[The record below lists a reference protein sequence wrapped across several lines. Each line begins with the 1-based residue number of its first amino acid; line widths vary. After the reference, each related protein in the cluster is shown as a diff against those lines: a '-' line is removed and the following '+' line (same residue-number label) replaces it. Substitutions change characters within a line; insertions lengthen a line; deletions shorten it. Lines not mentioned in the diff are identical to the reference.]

1 MKYQLIGAPIALY
14 KLFDTGAEKAPSA
27 IRKALGINFQDLK
40 LKGLTQ
46 EKANTKISRK
56 AAEVFNKIRPF
67 FIGGDHSIT
76 LPILEAQSK
85 PFDVF
90 WFDAHPDAYD
100 EYGGS
105 KISHA
110 TVLRRISELPKCK
123 KIYLIGSR
131 VQELEEKEFLKKCE
145 KVKLI
150 RPWQIKKIGSRRYYV
165 TIDIDVLDPR
175 DAPGVDHALPKGMR
189 LPTLLDAVKH
199 LRKGNIIGAD
209 LVEIVPDNDHTG
221 LTEKNAVKIIKEF
234 LK

>member
-1 MKYQLIGAPIALY
+1 MKFQLIGAPIALY
-14 KLFDTGAEKAPSA
+14 KVFDTGAEKAPGA
-27 IRKALGINFQDLK
+27 IRKELGVKFPDLK

-46 EKANTKISRK
+46 EKANVKISKK
-56 AAEVFNKIRPF
+56 AAQMFNKTYPF
-67 FIGGDHSIT
+67 FVGGDHSIT
-76 LPILEAQSK
+76 LPILEAQIK

-105 KISHA
+105 RISHA

-131 VQELEEKEFLKKCE
+131 VQEPEEKEFLKTCE

-150 RPWQIKKIGSRRYYV
+150 KPYEIKKIGSRRYYV

-175 DAPGVDHALPKGMR
+175 DAPAVDHPLPRGMR
-189 LPTLLDAVKH
+189 MPVLLEAVKH

-209 LVEIVPDNDHTG
+209 LVEVVPDNDHSG
-221 LTEKNAVKIIKEF
+221 LTEENACRIIKEF